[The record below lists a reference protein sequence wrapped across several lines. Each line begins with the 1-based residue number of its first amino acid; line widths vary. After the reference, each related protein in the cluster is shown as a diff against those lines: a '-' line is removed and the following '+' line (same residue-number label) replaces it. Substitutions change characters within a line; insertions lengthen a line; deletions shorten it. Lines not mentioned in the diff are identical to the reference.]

1 MIDISLYRC
10 RIGRFSQKVLKIKL
24 PRYIL
29 ESQKLN
35 KKSKWGFGCFIKLVK
50 LLLLISTT
58 FLILDSSG
66 LNQNFRG
73 EKQNP
78 RSTFMS
84 TSWKNYSRA
93 HDSSMLTG
101 NFFARYLYGNKKL
114 SAKGVKAYH
123 LNIRSLQNKVGEIKK
138 ITKEIKMHLIG
149 LSECELKKNNNIDQL
164 EKLKVPGYKLLLHKS
179 WDLHGYARVV
189 VYVKNSLD
197 YQRVEDLEDEH
208 LQTIWIKC
216 GFKNSKHGYY
226 CNGYR
231 EHKSNIGGSICNQ
244 KQKLDTFINRWEK
257 VLTHGNPEEPN
268 DIFVLCDMNLDS

>member
-24 PRYIL
+24 PKYIL

-35 KKSKWGFGCFIKLVK
+35 KKTKWRFGCFIKLVK

-114 SAKGVKAYH
+114 SAKGVKA
-123 LNIRSLQNKVGEIKK
+123 
-138 ITKEIKMHLIG
+138 
-149 LSECELKKNNNIDQL
+149 
-164 EKLKVPGYKLLLHKS
+164 
-179 WDLHGYARVV
+179 
-189 VYVKNSLD
+189 
-197 YQRVEDLEDEH
+197 
-208 LQTIWIKC
+208 
-216 GFKNSKHGYY
+216 
-226 CNGYR
+226 
-231 EHKSNIGGSICNQ
+231 
-244 KQKLDTFINRWEK
+244 
-257 VLTHGNPEEPN
+257 
-268 DIFVLCDMNLDS
+268 